1 MQPQWLTCWPLAAPL
16 GHWVAQISGAQFPFG
31 GRAEPVP
38 GLLVD
43 PELRQKQ
50 SFVKSSFCLLPP
62 QTWRGGLQRWVRIV
76 TLKQLILVLVTN
88 SLLFGDSAGGH
99 DLPKFSES
107 HTGPGCRVL
116 HTLLLPVLLQFGQT
130 FSPTIPLSPLSSL
143 WPQRPLHRSPSFWTL
158 PSHFARWMPAHS

>member
-1 MQPQWLTCWPLAAPL
+1 MLASGSSPGPL
-16 GHWVAQISGAQFPFG
+16 GGADLRGTVSIWREGRACARIISGPRAQAK
-31 GRAEPVP
+31 AE
-38 GLLVD
+38 
-43 PELRQKQ
+43 